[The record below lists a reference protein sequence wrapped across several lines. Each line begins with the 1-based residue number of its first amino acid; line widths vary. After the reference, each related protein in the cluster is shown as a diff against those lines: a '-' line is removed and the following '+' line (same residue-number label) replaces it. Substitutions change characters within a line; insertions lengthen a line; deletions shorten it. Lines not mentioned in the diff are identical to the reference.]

1 MALRRR
7 VFEEYGIAAI
17 GGRTTFATLGRHS
30 HSATIWNAE
39 VKDALE
45 NRLREMVRDGSLDL
59 TEARKEIAANRNT
72 SAASSGDD
80 IAGTPHMKRI
90 HCLALLAGSL
100 AGCSGTST
108 KEPRAEVKKEPV
120 PAYFKVDPGT
130 AGRLKGTIQFTGR
143 KPARKTI
150 DMSGD
155 PACVAE
161 HHGQAVDESVVVD
174 AKGGLANAFIYIKS
188 GLEGKVFEVPAVP
201 VTLDQRGCWFVPRV
215 IGIQTGQELEI
226 TNSDPVTHNVHPLA
240 QVNREWN
247 HSQGP
252 GEPALARKF
261 IKPEVMIRVKC
272 NIHSWMR
279 AFIGVVDHPYFAV
292 SGTNGTFEIR
302 NVPPG
307 DYVVAAW
314 QESLGTQEQKIT
326 ITPSGEIDVN
336 FTFKG
341 E

>member
-1 MALRRR
+1 MGADDFRNLWPQLR
-7 VFEEYGIAAI
+7 
-17 GGRTTFATLGRHS
+17 
-30 HSATIWNAE
+30 SATVWNAE

-45 NRLREMVRDGSLDL
+45 DRLREMACDGSLDL
-59 TEARKEIAANRNT
+59 TEAQKEIAAHWIGAYGREFRRGYRGY
-72 SAASSGDD
+72 A
-80 IAGTPHMKRI
+80 PMKRI
-90 HCLALLAGSL
+90 HCLALLAGIL
-100 AGCSGTST
+100 AGCSGTSP

-120 PAYFKVDPGT
+120 PVYFKVDPGT
-130 AGRLKGTIQFTGR
+130 AGRLKGTIQFTGKR
-143 KPARKTI
+143 PARKTI

-161 HHGQAVDESVVVD
+161 HHGQAIDESIVVD

-188 GLEGKVFEVPAVP
+188 GLEGKVFEVPAAP

-215 IGIQTGQELEI
+215 IGIQTGQTLEI

-292 SGTNGTFEIR
+292 SGTNGTFEIK
-302 NVPPG
+302 NLPPG